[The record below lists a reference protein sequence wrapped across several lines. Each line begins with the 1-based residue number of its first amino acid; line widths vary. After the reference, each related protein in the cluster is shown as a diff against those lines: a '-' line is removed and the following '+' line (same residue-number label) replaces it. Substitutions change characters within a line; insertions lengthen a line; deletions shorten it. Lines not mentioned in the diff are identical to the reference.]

1 LGMMLASTLCAYVIA
16 KKLHSAGRTT
26 MNDDV
31 KPATDAERRSWDSD
45 AALGFVRPFRGEYV
59 RDTTVVAKIRALNAA
74 VVAER
79 ARANA
84 LEGAHGEL
92 VTARGE
98 LIRDAKTI
106 SGQYKRIAELEA
118 ALVAGAEGCLRKHV
132 HKDELKPYE
141 QVVMELVQAKL
152 RIAEL
157 EAENTVVANLYQR
170 RLRHGKVVISHL
182 QEIVRRFKAVAI
194 HTRDDQDYDLTYL
207 AGAIQDA
214 RTALGGEVGDE

>member
-1 LGMMLASTLCAYVIA
+1 
-16 KKLHSAGRTT
+16 

-118 ALVAGAEGCLRKHV
+118 AFKEADLASGNVP
-132 HKDELKPYE
+132 DSDFKPYE